1 MGALIGDP
9 SMRRRTTCP
18 SPMACSRSTRSSPW
32 HSHISTRPTRART
45 ATEDEADHPRALATS
60 SVLVAVALAAAVVTA
75 CGNGDDSTPT
85 PPDSGASDGAKTE
98 GGDAARSD
106 ASGVGD
112 APGPET
118 DAGASPDAGDA
129 TLASDAS
136 DAGDAGDASD
146 AHDAADGAVACN
158 FATFVRPRL
167 RQRGK
172 AGSTTSSFDRVAVT
186 LARTTKFPGRPI

>member
-1 MGALIGDP
+1 MKRTIHAL
-9 SMRRRTTCP
+9 S
-18 SPMACSRSTRSSPW
+18 
-32 HSHISTRPTRART
+32 
-45 ATEDEADHPRALATS
+45 ATS

-158 FATFVRPRL
+158 FATFVKGL
-167 RQRGK
+167 I
-172 AGSTTSSFDRVAVT
+172 ANDTT
-186 LARTTKFPGRPI
+186 RTALPSVDLGQTCVDDHNQADFQSLFP

>member
-1 MGALIGDP
+1 MKRTIHAL
-9 SMRRRTTCP
+9 S
-18 SPMACSRSTRSSPW
+18 
-32 HSHISTRPTRART
+32 
-45 ATEDEADHPRALATS
+45 ATS

-85 PPDSGASDGAKTE
+85 PTDSGASDGAKTE

-118 DAGASPDAGDA
+118 DAGTSPDAGDA
-129 TLASDAS
+129 TRATDASDAG

-146 AHDAADGAVACN
+146 AHDAADAVACN
-158 FATFVRPRL
+158 FATFVKGL
-167 RQRGK
+167 I
-172 AGSTTSSFDRVAVT
+172 ANDTTMTALPSADLGQTCVDDHNQADFQS
-186 LARTTKFPGRPI
+186 LFP